1 MRIFLTGGTGFVGSH
16 FVNAAHAAGH
26 EVVALRRS
34 QSVRP
39 RVSLVNSPQWLTKTM
54 DQVTERDMRG
64 CDALVH
70 LAAAGVSPQAAS
82 WDDLTKWNVYAPL
95 RLCELAI
102 NASVRRIV
110 LSGSIT
116 EYGHS
121 ANRYRLVPAAATLLP
136 TFPYAASKAA
146 SFVLAYSLAVERNAE
161 LYYGRISAAY
171 GQGQHIKNIW
181 PALREAALAGDD
193 FKMTPGAQIRD
204 FIRVDRVAA
213 IFLDALTRKDVR
225 AGRPIVENVG
235 SGVPE
240 VLSAWAERW
249 WRYFG
254 AKGKLRIGA
263 MPYRDNEVMRYVP
276 AVSARIRR
284 LAEVADERE
293 SPPRR
298 PRS

>member
-1 MRIFLTGGTGFVGSH
+1 MRIFLTGGTGFVGSY
-16 FVNAAHAAGH
+16 FLNAAHAAGH
-26 EVVALRRS
+26 EVIALRRS
-34 QSVRP
+34 RSVRP
-39 RVSLVNSPQWLTKTM
+39 RVALDRAPEWLTKSM
-54 DQVTERDMRG
+54 DKVTERDMRG

-82 WDDLTKWNVYAPL
+82 WNDLTKWNVYAPF
-95 RLCELAI
+95 RLCEMAI
-102 NASVRRIV
+102 SASVRRIV

-121 ANRYRLVPAAATLLP
+121 ADRYRFVPPAATLLP

-171 GQGQHIKNIW
+171 GPGQHIKNIW
-181 PALREAALAGDD
+181 PALRDAALAGRD
-193 FKMTPGAQIRD
+193 FRMTPGKQIRD

-213 IFLDALTRKDVR
+213 IFVDALTRKDIR
-225 AGRPIVENVG
+225 PGRPVVENVG

-249 WRYFG
+249 WRHFG
-254 AKGKLRIGA
+254 AKGRLRIGA
-263 MPYRDNEVMRYVP
+263 MPYRENEVMRYVP

-284 LAEVADERE
+284 LAEVPDGTAGT
-293 SPPRR
+293 PR
-298 PRS
+298 PRT

>member
-34 QSVRP
+34 RSVRP
-39 RVSLVNSPQWLTKTM
+39 RVALAKSPVWLTKTM
-54 DQVTERDMRG
+54 DQVSEKDMRG

-82 WDDLTKWNVYAPL
+82 WDDLTKWNVYAPF

-102 NASVRRIV
+102 NAAVRRIV

-121 ANRYRLVPAAATLLP
+121 ANRYRFVPPAATLLP

-146 SFVLAYSLAVERNAE
+146 SFVLAYSLAVERGAE

-181 PALREAALAGDD
+181 PALREAALAGQD

-213 IFLDALTRKDVR
+213 IFVDALTRKDVR
-225 AGRPIVENVG
+225 PGRPLVENVG

-240 VLSAWAERW
+240 VLSEWAERW
-249 WRYFG
+249 WKHFG

-263 MPYRDNEVMRYVP
+263 MPYRENEVMRYVP

-284 LAEVADERE
+284 LAEVPEETAA
-293 SPPRR
+293 PPRR
-298 PRS
+298 RT